1 MIEVVFIL
9 ADEFEGEP
17 AGKGRYYTLVQ
28 PVEVGVDS
36 ETHYAVLSGIDEG
49 QQIVTGS
56 YRAISRELQHGS
68 LVAVSDWSEKG
79 RHNKQF
85 GKTEDDDDSKKNK

>member
-17 AGKGRYYTLVQ
+17 AGKGRKYTLVQ
-28 PVEVGVDS
+28 PVEVDVDS
-36 ETHYAVLSGIDEG
+36 ETHYVVLSGVDEG

-56 YRAISRELQHGS
+56 YRAISRELQHGT
-68 LVAVSDWSEKG
+68 LVTVDAWFENG

-85 GKTEDDDDSKKNK
+85 EKSEDNDNNKKND